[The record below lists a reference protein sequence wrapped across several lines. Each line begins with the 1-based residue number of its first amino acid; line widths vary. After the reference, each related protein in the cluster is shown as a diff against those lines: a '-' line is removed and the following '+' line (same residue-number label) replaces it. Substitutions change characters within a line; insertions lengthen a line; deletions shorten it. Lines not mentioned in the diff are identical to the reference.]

1 MKDDIRKE
9 IIIGFSATKNTMQ
22 LINEALQS
30 YGVPYKLHDIRGAMV
45 MDYFYTSYKKFNTWL
60 ISSLKEIGMTDYGTV
75 FVGHSLG
82 GAMTVHAAVDVVM
95 S

>member
-1 MKDDIRKE
+1 
-9 IIIGFSATKNTMQ
+9 
-22 LINEALQS
+22 
-30 YGVPYKLHDIRGAMV
+30 

-95 S
+95 SWFRSYSTLKVYTYGHPWVGNK